1 MAIKKRKRAQPATK
15 KHVSEATLAERSEGK
30 KPPRARDREGTEQ
43 ALRDA
48 VGKLLGERGVSA
60 LSASQIAAEVGVDKA
75 LIYRYF
81 GSFEQLIKSYAE
93 SHSYWPTVDEIVPD
107 RGALLALPFA
117 ERFSLILRRYM
128 RALRGR
134 PATIAVLAAELTD
147 RVALPPELLGRREEF
162 GLALM
167 QLAGNPPAGFDVA
180 ATATL
185 LTGSIHY
192 LLVRST
198 QIQLFNG
205 IGLHTDEGWD
215 RLEKALDAMVS
226 GALR

>member
-1 MAIKKRKRAQPATK
+1 MTTPKRTTKKRTK
-15 KHVSEATLAERSEGK
+15 KAE
-30 KPPRARDREGTEQ
+30 PRPRDREGTEQ
-43 ALRDA
+43 AFVRA

-60 LSASQIAAEVGVDKA
+60 LSASQVAAEVGVDKA

-81 GSFEQLIKSYAE
+81 GSFEQLLKSYAD

-107 RGALLALPFA
+107 RAALLVLPFA
-117 ERFSLILRRYM
+117 QRFSQIMKRYQ
-128 RALRGR
+128 RALRER

-147 RVALPPELLGRREEF
+147 RLALPSELLDRREQF

-167 QLAGNPPAGFDVA
+167 QLAGAPPQGVDVA
-180 ATATL
+180 ALATL
-185 LTGSIHY
+185 VTGSIHY

-205 IGLHTDEGWD
+205 IALRTDDGWG
-215 RLEKALDAMVS
+215 RLEEALEQMIA
-226 GALR
+226 GALK